1 MIDFHTHILPGID
14 DGAKDISTSVKMLKM
29 LYNEGVECV
38 VATPHFDAE
47 KDNLNEFLSK
57 RDKAYNLIMEEAKK
71 KGIQIP
77 KICLGAEVKIVP
89 HLSEICDLSKLCIAS
104 SNYILL
110 EMPFNNRS
118 MWIFDEIYS
127 ITIYKKLVPVMA
139 HIDRYIRTKDD
150 FSFYTNLFDM
160 NVCFQVNQECYF
172 SFSSRRKA
180 KKLASYDAIQVIGTD
195 CHNLTDRKPDFA
207 KCVKL
212 MKKCHGSEFT
222 DKIFQNGKVIIN
234 M

>member
-14 DGAKDISTSVKMLKM
+14 DGANDISTSLKM
-29 LYNEGVECV
+29 LEMLYNDGVEGV

-47 KDNLNEFLSK
+47 KDDLNEFLSK
-57 RDKAYNLIMEEAKK
+57 RNMAYNLILEEAKNRN
-71 KGIQIP
+71 IQIP
-77 KICLGAEVKIVP
+77 NIYLGAEVRIVP
-89 HLSEICDLSKLCIAS
+89 HLSEVCDLSKLCIAS

-127 ITIYKKLVPVMA
+127 ITIYKKLIPVMA
-139 HIDRYIRTKDD
+139 HIDRYIRAKDD

-160 NVCFQVNQECYF
+160 NVCFQVNQDCYF
-172 SFSSRRKA
+172 SILSRRKA
-180 KKLASYDAIQVIGTD
+180 KKLASYDAIQFIGTD
-195 CHNLTDRKPDFA
+195 CHNITDRKPDFA

-212 MKKCHGSEFT
+212 MKKCHGVEFL
-222 DKIFQNGKVIIN
+222 DKVFNNSKVIIN